1 MALNI
6 TYKISN
12 FALVEK
18 CKELGSF
25 CVCGALIEFHSDPS
39 HISIID
45 AFKSRRKHNKR
56 IKNIFG
62 LLFSSQFLGP
72 SFPVVLVLAAK
83 ICWIWDMGK

>member
-12 FALVEK
+12 FCFSLKMQRTRWLV
-18 CKELGSF
+18 

-62 LLFSSQFLGP
+62 LLFFSQFLG
-72 SFPVVLVLAAK
+72 LVFQ
-83 ICWIWDMGK
+83 